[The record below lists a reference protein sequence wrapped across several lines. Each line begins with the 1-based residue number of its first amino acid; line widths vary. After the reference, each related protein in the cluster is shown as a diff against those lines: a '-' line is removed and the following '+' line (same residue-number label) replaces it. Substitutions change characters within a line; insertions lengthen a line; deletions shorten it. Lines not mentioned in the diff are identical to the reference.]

1 MSQQRSDQKWVLGIV
16 GSARRGGNTE
26 ILVDEVLRGAAEA
39 GATVEKVIL
48 SELSIGPCRGC
59 DACGKAGRCVQ
70 QDDLPALLERME
82 QSQVWVLGTPVYYWG
97 PTAQF
102 KAFVD
107 RWYGAGR
114 IVEFK
119 GKRVI
124 LAIPLGS
131 GDAHDA
137 RHTVGMLEDALA
149 WQKSELL
156 TTILAPG
163 VFERGAVR
171 EHLDLLA
178 AARRAG
184 REAIER

>member
-1 MSQQRSDQKWVLGIV
+1 MSETERKRVLGIV
-16 GSARRGGNTE
+16 GSPRRGGNTE
-26 ILVDEVLRGAAEA
+26 ILVDEALRGAQEA
-39 GATVEKVIL
+39 GAQTEKVIL
-48 SELSIGPCRGC
+48 STLQIGPCRGC
-59 DACGKAGRCVQ
+59 DACGKTGRCVQ

-107 RWYGAGR
+107 RWYGAGK
-114 IVEFK
+114 IVTFE

-124 LAIPLGS
+124 LMIPLGS

-137 RHTVGMLEDALA
+137 RYTVGMLEDALA
-149 WQKSELL
+149 WQKSDIVA
-156 TTILAPG
+156 TVVAPG
-163 VFERGAVR
+163 VFERGIVR
-171 EHLDLLA
+171 EHPDILA